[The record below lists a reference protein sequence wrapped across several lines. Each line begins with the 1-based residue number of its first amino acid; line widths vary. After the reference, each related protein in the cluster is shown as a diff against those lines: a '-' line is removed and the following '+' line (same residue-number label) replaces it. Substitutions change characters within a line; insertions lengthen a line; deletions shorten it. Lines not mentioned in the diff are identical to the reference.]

1 MSITI
6 TIGTNSILIHN
17 HTQNV
22 LSQIYKLKDE
32 IKEGSE
38 LIIFICNPE
47 TTYFYK
53 YEFDYLPNSKL
64 SPKKWLLNSIL
75 YSLNS
80 DKTRTDMKD
89 LFNDILIELNNEYNK
104 SQN

>member
-6 TIGTNSILIHN
+6 IIGTQSILIHN

-22 LSQIYKLKDE
+22 LSCIYKLKDE

-38 LIIFICNPE
+38 LIIFICDPE
-47 TTYFYK
+47 TSNFHK
-53 YEFDYLPNSKL
+53 YEFDYSLNLKL
-64 SPKKWLLNSIL
+64 SPKKWLLNSLL

-80 DKTRTDMKD
+80 DKTRIDMKD